1 MRSQLR
7 IPQHTLF
14 LYLSHKHSA
23 MFFNRRINIGFALVI
38 ASILAISTVLNSSY
52 CPSYEVGN
60 ISVARSTIEAI
71 VECEDVELE
80 KKVKQRGQF
89 LVFENYV
96 LAETRF
102 KCGDSITLTSPGDY
116 RFLDNVVPL
125 VERWEGPISV
135 ALYAPGSDFFTTLQC
150 IAYLRTCTTPLV
162 REFVTFHLFFEFEHM
177 PEKENSS
184 LVDIYEDTFDC
195 NLKPPYE
202 VLKDN
207 DMYKEKNNLT
217 YPINTARN
225 IARTAAQTHFVFP
238 SDIELY
244 PTRNF
249 IPMFLA
255 FIRQHPEYAQKDA
268 KNVFVLPIF
277 EVRAGSKVPE
287 NKTHLHEMFEEKNA
301 IAFHQGVCTP
311 CHKIPGQGEWLNAE
325 ESSDLNV
332 FNVTKRQ
339 GPHNI
344 WEPFFVCTHR
354 EPLWDER
361 LNWEGQGNKMSQ
373 VYALCI
379 HDYDFMVLDNAFLIH
394 KPGVKKKKVQVMKHM
409 SEVVKN
415 DNILRKIQKEMQNIF
430 GPNKKC
436 KIHNVF

>member
-1 MRSQLR
+1 
-7 IPQHTLF
+7 
-14 LYLSHKHSA
+14 
-23 MFFNRRINIGFALVI
+23 MFFNRCIYIGFALVT
-38 ASILAISTVLNSSY
+38 ASIFTIITVLNSSK
-52 CPSYEVGN
+52 CPLYKLAISN
-60 ISVARSTIEAI
+60 ISVARSATQDTL
-71 VECEDVELE
+71 ECEDIELE

-89 LVFENYV
+89 LVFENFV
-96 LAETRF
+96 MAEAQF
-102 KCGDSITLTSPGDY
+102 KCGDSITLTAPGDY
-116 RFLDNVVPL
+116 RFLDNVVHL

-135 ALYAPGSDFFTTLQC
+135 ALYAPGSDFFTTLHC

-177 PEKENSS
+177 PKEKSSS
-184 LVDIYEDTFDC
+184 LIDIFEDTFDC
-195 NLKPPYE
+195 SLKPPYE
-202 VLKDN
+202 VLKDK

-255 FIRQHPEYAQKDA
+255 FIRLHPEYAQKDS

-277 EVRAGSKVPE
+277 EVKTNEKVPE
-287 NKTHLHEMFEEKNA
+287 SKTHLRDMFEKKKANL
-301 IAFHQGVCTP
+301 FHRGMCTP
-311 CHKIPGQGEWLNAE
+311 CHKIPGHEEWLNAE
-325 ESSDLNV
+325 ETTGLNV

-339 GPHNI
+339 GRNKV
-344 WEPFFVCTHR
+344 WEPFFVCTQR

-361 LNWEGQGNKMSQ
+361 LNWEGQGNKMCQ

-379 HDYDFMVLDNAFLIH
+379 HDYNFMILDNAFLIH
-394 KPGVKKKKVQVMKHM
+394 KPGVKKKKVQVVKHM
-409 SEVVKN
+409 KEIQRNNRMLS
-415 DNILRKIQKEMQNIF
+415 KIQKEMQNIF
-430 GPNKKC
+430 GPNTNC
-436 KIHNVF
+436 KIH